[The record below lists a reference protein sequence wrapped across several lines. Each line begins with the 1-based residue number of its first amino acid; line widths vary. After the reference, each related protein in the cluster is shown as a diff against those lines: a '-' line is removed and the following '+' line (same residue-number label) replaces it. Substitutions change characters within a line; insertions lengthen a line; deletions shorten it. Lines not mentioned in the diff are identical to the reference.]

1 VAPFSGMLA
10 LFEWPM
16 TRRWTS
22 WLPSSLC
29 CTPLEPWWTPY
40 KWKYDVRSFYK
51 VLTCK
56 KEAPFPWK
64 NIWRTKVPLKVAFF
78 AWSAGLWNILTLDN
92 LSKRSVIVIDRCYM
106 CKINGEFL
114 DLLLLLY
121 CEVPC
126 ALWNA
131 IFSRFSLSWVSLFGW
146 LIYSLAGGWV
156 VTIGVLLCGRWFLL
170 AFCGAYGMPSSA
182 ASVCL
187 GLCLFGWL
195 IYSLAGGWVVTIGV
209 LLCGRWFPLAFCG
222 ACGGSEMI
230 ETLRTKKGILRSSQ
244 LSSFILCFL
253 GLLCS

>member
-1 VAPFSGMLA
+1 VDVLA
-10 LFEWPM
+10 SFFTLLYSI
-16 TRRWTS
+16 RV
-22 WLPSSLC
+22 SS
-29 CTPLEPWWTPY
+29 EGGDQPWWTPY

-131 IFSRFSLSWVSLFGW
+131 IFSRFSLSWVMPL
-146 LIYSLAGGWV
+146 WV
-156 VTIGVLLCGRWFLL
+156 VDLFACWWLGGHYRSAVVWKMVPSCLLW
-170 AFCGAYGMPSSA
+170 
-182 ASVCL
+182 CL
-187 GLCLFGWL
+187 W
-195 IYSLAGGWVVTIGV
+195 
-209 LLCGRWFPLAFCG
+209 R
-222 ACGGSEMI
+222 E
-230 ETLRTKKGILRSSQ
+230 
-244 LSSFILCFL
+244 
-253 GLLCS
+253 

>member
-1 VAPFSGMLA
+1 VDVLA
-10 LFEWPM
+10 SFFTLLYSI
-16 TRRWTS
+16 RV
-22 WLPSSLC
+22 SS
-29 CTPLEPWWTPY
+29 EGGDQPWWTPY